1 MQFTSTR
8 RNLSLE
14 SAQVITKGISEEGGL
29 FVPRTFP
36 RLSDELISRM
46 AAMDYKERAKTVL
59 SLFLTDFTAA
69 EIERCVEG
77 AYTGTFEND
86 DPAPLVEV
94 APGMNLLELW
104 HGPTCAFK
112 DMALQL
118 LPYLLTTAAAKTA
131 PGRTM
136 VILVATSGDTGK
148 AALDGFADVDK
159 TRIIVFYPQDGVSP
173 MQKLQMTTQTGG
185 NVAVCAIYGNFDD
198 AQTGVNNIFAD
209 ADMKK
214 FLAEKNME
222 FSSAN
227 SINFGRLVPQ
237 IVYYVSA
244 YCDLIRTGRIK
255 AGETFNVTV
264 PTGNFGNILAAVYA
278 KYMGVPIAKLICA
291 SNRNNVLTDFIRTGT
306 YDRNRPFHTTTSPSM
321 DILISSNLE
330 RMLYHLS
337 GNDAELV
344 AGLMKQLKADGKYTI
359 PADMLTKLQ
368 QEFYGGFCDDR
379 AASATIAELF
389 RQRHYLCDTHTAVAV
404 NVYEQ
409 YVRETGDR
417 KPCVIASTASPYKFA
432 KAVLSAVE
440 PEAAA
445 DNEFAMVDELSKV
458 TGTKIPAPLANL
470 KDRAVL
476 HKSCVKQAEMAGFIR
491 DFLSR

>member
-8 RNLSLE
+8 RSLTLD
-14 SAQVITKGISEEGGL
+14 SAQVITKGISDDGGL
-29 FVPRTFP
+29 FVPRSFP
-36 RLSDELISRM
+36 VLSADLLERM
-46 AAMDYKERAKTVL
+46 TAMDYRERAKTVL
-59 SLFLTDFTAA
+59 SLFLTDFTQE
-69 EIERCVEG
+69 EISRCVGG
-77 AYTGTFEND
+77 AYCGTFEND
-86 DPAPLVEV
+86 DPAPLREV

-148 AALDGFADVDK
+148 AALDGFADVDG

-185 NVAVCAIYGNFDD
+185 NVAVSAIYGNFDD
-198 AQTGVNNIFAD
+198 AQTGVKNIFAD
-209 ADMKK
+209 AEMKR
-214 FLAEKNME
+214 FLASKNME

-244 YCDLIRTGRIK
+244 YCDLLKTGRLEK
-255 AGETFNVTV
+255 GGTFNAAV

-278 KYMGVPIAKLICA
+278 KYMGVPIDRFICA

-330 RMLYHLS
+330 RLLYHLS
-337 GNDAELV
+337 GNDAAQV
-344 AGLMKQLKADGKYTI
+344 CDLMAQLKSAGKYTI
-359 PADMLTKLQ
+359 PASMLAKLQ
-368 QEFYGGFCDDR
+368 QEFYGGCCDDE
-379 AASATIAELF
+379 AAGATIAELF
-389 RQRHYLCDTHTAVAV
+389 RERHYLCDTHTAVAV
-404 NVYEQ
+404 RVYEE
-409 YVRETGDR
+409 YVRETADR

-432 KAVLSAVE
+432 RAVLSAVAPGSL
-440 PEAAA
+440 PE
-445 DNEFAMVDELSKV
+445 NEFAMVEKLSEV
-458 TGTKIPAPLANL
+458 TGTAIPAPLANL

-491 DFLSR
+491 DFLNR